1 MKITI
6 TNRRRFI
13 RFLKEFKLYVNFKNK
28 ISFKFNEENGVVIPV
43 DFWEK
48 IFNDWA
54 YWCLVLDRDNNL

>member
-13 RFLKEFKLYVNFKNK
+13 RFLKEFKLYVNCKNK
-28 ISFKFNEENGVVIPV
+28 ISFKCNEENSVVILV

-54 YWCLVLDRDNNL
+54 YWCLVLDKDNNL